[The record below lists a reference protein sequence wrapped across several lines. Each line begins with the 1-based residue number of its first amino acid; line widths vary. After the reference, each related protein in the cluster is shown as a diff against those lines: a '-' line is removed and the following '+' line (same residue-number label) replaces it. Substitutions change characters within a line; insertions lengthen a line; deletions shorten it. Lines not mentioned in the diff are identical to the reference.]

1 MTQDKRLNKYNH
13 RQFILFAAIG
23 AVGTGGHFLT
33 LILLVEWAG
42 LSAVWATTAGF
53 IVGALINYF
62 LNYHITFKSDKAHR
76 EAMLKFFMVALLGA
90 GMNTLIVF
98 VGVDLMAV
106 HYLVVQV
113 VASSLVL
120 IWNFS
125 ANKFWTFAIND

>member
-1 MTQDKRLNKYNH
+1 MTQDRRLNKYNH

-90 GMNTLIVF
+90 GINTLIVF
-98 VGVDLMAV
+98 VGVDLMTV
-106 HYLVVQV
+106 HYLVVQL